1 MSDDH
6 TAGALLVGAGNIG
19 ALYDID
25 SGPETVPLTH
35 LSALAGSPRV
45 GWIDVVEADPTRI
58 QRLEANCKVRRCV
71 QSLKQ
76 LTADSRDYG
85 IACVATPSDTHFTVL
100 QNLNDTPFN
109 IGHVLCEKPLFSAPA
124 EFRPQVSAVRQM
136 KFPVTVNY
144 PRTWSRDNTGLIG
157 LAVQLNLG
165 AYTSGVASYGKGLK
179 NNGSHM
185 INLLLNLF
193 GGTPEITS
201 VGRHHTDDL
210 DHDPTVS
217 FSLVLNGHEIA
228 VTATSSKSFSLFEL
242 DLRFERGRIVLKDGG
257 RTIECHTPV
266 ADPDYPG
273 YKILGHHMTKT
284 TDLGGSMQAAIDDVI
299 ASPDS
304 INLEQA
310 IITADTYFR
319 VEEEFNQSRSAGI
332 NV

>member
-1 MSDDH
+1 MTNDH
-6 TAGALLVGAGNIG
+6 MASALLIGAGNIG

-35 LSALAGSPRV
+35 LSALTTCQQI
-45 GWIDVVEADPTRI
+45 GWIDV
-58 QRLEANCKVRRCV
+58 LETNPEHVRRIKRNQKIRHCV
-71 QSLKQ
+71 ASLAELKAH
-76 LTADSRDYG
+76 ADDYT
-85 IACVATPSDTHFTVL
+85 IACIATPGDTHFSML
-100 QNLNDTPFN
+100 EALNRSAIN
-109 IGHVLCEKPLFSAPA
+109 IGHVLCEKPLFSAA
-124 EFRPQVSAVRQM
+124 AKFHAQASEIKQM

-144 PRTWSRDNTGLIG
+144 PRTWSIDNTSLLD
-157 LAVQLNLG
+157 LAAKYELG
-165 AYTSGVASYGKGLK
+165 ACTSVVASYGKGLK

-201 VGRHHTDDL
+201 VGRHHTNDL

-217 FSLVLNGHEIA
+217 FGLLLNGHEIA

-299 ASPDS
+299 GSPDS

-319 VEEEFNQSRSAGI
+319 VEEEFNQTRSAGI

>member
-1 MSDDH
+1 MADDH
-6 TAGALLVGAGNIG
+6 KTGALLIGAGNIG

-35 LSALAGSPRV
+35 LSALTTCQQI
-45 GWIDVVEADPTRI
+45 GWIDVLETNPEHVRRIKRNEKIRHCFASVQEVEAN
-58 QRLEANCKVRRCV
+58 AN
-71 QSLKQ
+71 
-76 LTADSRDYG
+76 DYK
-85 IACVATPSDTHFTVL
+85 IACIATPSDTHFSVL
-100 QNLNDTPFN
+100 RALNKSAIN
-109 IGHVLCEKPLFSAPA
+109 IGHILCEKPLFSASE
-124 EFRPQVSAVRQM
+124 EFHAQASETKQM

-144 PRTWSRDNTGLIG
+144 PRTWSIDNTSLLD
-157 LAVQLNLG
+157 LAATYDLG
-165 AYTSGVASYGKGLK
+165 ACTSVVATYGKGLK

-201 VGRHHTDDL
+201 VGRYGTDDL

-217 FSLVLNGHEIA
+217 FGLLLNGHEIA
-228 VTATSSKSFSLFEL
+228 VMATSSQSFSLFEV
-242 DLRFERGRIVLKDGG
+242 DLRFERGRLILKDGG
-257 RTIECHTPV
+257 RTIECYTPV

-273 YKILGHHMTKT
+273 YKILGHHMTKP
-284 TDLGGSMQAAIDDVI
+284 TDLGDSMQTAVDSVI
-299 ASPDS
+299 GSPDS

-319 VEEEFNQSRSAGI
+319 VEAEFNQARSAGI

>member
-6 TAGALLVGAGNIG
+6 KAGALLVGAGNIG

-35 LSALAGSPRV
+35 LSALSGSPRV
-45 GWIDVVEADPTRI
+45 GWIDVVDAEPTRI
-58 QRLEANCKVRRCV
+58 QRLEANRKVRRCV
-71 QSLKQ
+71 QSLEQ
-76 LTADSRDYG
+76 LTSDPRDYG

-100 QNLNDTPFN
+100 QKLNDTPLN
-109 IGHVLCEKPLFSAPA
+109 IGHVLCEKPLFSVPT
-124 EFRPQVSAVRQM
+124 EFHAQVSAVRKM

-144 PRTWSRDNTGLIG
+144 PRTWSADNVGLLG
-157 LAVQLNLG
+157 LAAQLDLG

-193 GGTPEITS
+193 GGTPEITF
-201 VGRHHTDDL
+201 VGRHHTNDL
-210 DHDPTVS
+210 DHDPTIS
-217 FSLVLNGHEIA
+217 FGLLLSGHEIA

-242 DLRFERGRIVLKDGG
+242 DLRFERGRILLKDGG
-257 RTIECHTPV
+257 RTIECLTPV

-273 YKILGHHMTKT
+273 YKILGHHMTRQ
-284 TDLGGSMQAAIDDVI
+284 TDLGGSMQAAIDSVI

-310 IITADTYFR
+310 IATADTYFR
-319 VEEEFNQSRSAGI
+319 VEAEFNKSRSAGI
-332 NV
+332 HV